1 MVPSLQSNTGILLSG
16 ISQTD
21 LMSKPYACIRFFP
34 FALQTKRGIIT
45 QITGR
50 RQQAMGDN
58 GKDIPIEGLEEMPEE
73 EEVTYTALDDERREE
88 LDAMIDLKVVGIELE
103 VWDEDEEGSG
113 EEPSLFDCDLYLDE
127 GQALELYAAVA
138 YPDPEG
144 EPIRG
149 ADPIFD
155 LVGKL
160 VDDEL
165 ALLDYQEADEEGGLL
180 LAFGKDEE
188 VSLVVLANEWMVSEW
203 EADDEEEG
211 DEDDEDDGA

>member
-1 MVPSLQSNTGILLSG
+1 M
-16 ISQTD
+16 
-21 LMSKPYACIRFFP
+21 FP
-34 FALQTKRGIIT
+34 FALRTKRGIIT

-50 RQQAMGDN
+50 RQQAMSDN

-73 EEVTYTALDDERREE
+73 EVTYTTLDDERREE
-88 LDAMIDLKVVGIELE
+88 LDAMIDLKVEGIELE
-103 VWDEDEEGSG
+103 VWDEDEEDSD

-165 ALLDYQEADEEGGLL
+165 VLLDYQQADEEGGLL
-180 LAFGKDEE
+180 LAFGKDEK

-203 EADDEEEG
+203 EADYEEEGEEG
-211 DEDDEDDGA
+211 DEDDGA

>member
-1 MVPSLQSNTGILLSG
+1 MVPSLQSNTGILLSR

-21 LMSKPYACIRFFP
+21 LTSKPYAFTRFFP

-50 RQQAMGDN
+50 RQQAMSDN

>member
-1 MVPSLQSNTGILLSG
+1 
-16 ISQTD
+16 
-21 LMSKPYACIRFFP
+21 
-34 FALQTKRGIIT
+34 
-45 QITGR
+45 
-50 RQQAMGDN
+50 MGDN